1 MLNSYRTPALALA
14 GLMLFVVAGPAFAA
28 DPSPSGMTA
37 MAKLGQLFAAIQDG
51 LATLRHNAGIIDIAK
66 RIAFVLFGV
75 VFTWGVMKS
84 WLLGKGFM
92 NLAVDLVLPSVMLG
106 LILFAMQKDLGLAI
120 SKSVET
126 IASVAS
132 GGATASPIDL
142 MGSLMVAA
150 FKVFDIAGAEY
161 PKFLDIP
168 GWLVIGIGML
178 VKIVVAF
185 ILFGCAAIAAGSFL
199 LADVSLAIATGLGPV
214 FYVWALWRPTEFLF
228 QGWLKFLLT
237 AAIQKLMVGVM
248 ATLVA
253 AVVSSLGSLSATLT
267 HQFTDLIAYAGV
279 LLVGVISAHLMRS
292 AAGLASSIVG
302 APPGISMTGW
312 TAATTSMSA
321 AAGGA
326 AGAANQAGGSAVSGI
341 AGGYTAMQNVL
352 QGNAGAFSAGQGGQ
366 SSGGGGG
373 GGKGTFTATA
383 SSAAGS
389 VGRWAAAGLARGV
402 ASARNGPPPPPPQP
416 LQFPPVPKE

>member
-1 MLNSYRTPALALA
+1 MRNTYRTPALALA
-14 GLMLFVVAGPAFAA
+14 GLILFISASPAFAA
-28 DPSPSGMTA
+28 DPAPSGMTA

-66 RIAFVLFGV
+66 RIAFALFGV
-75 VFTWGVMKS
+75 VLTWGVVKS

-92 NLAVDLVLPSVMLG
+92 NLAVDLVLPTLMLG

-168 GWLVIGIGML
+168 GWLVIAIGML

-267 HQFTDLIAYAGV
+267 HQFTDLVAYAGV

-302 APPGISMTGW
+302 APPGISMSGW
-312 TAATTSMSA
+312 SAATSSMAA

-352 QGNAGAFSAGQGGQ
+352 QGNAGAFSPSQGGQ
-366 SSGGGGG
+366 SSSGGG

-383 SSAAGS
+383 SGAAGS

>member
-1 MLNSYRTPALALA
+1 MRNTYRTPALALV
-14 GLMLFVVAGPAFAA
+14 GLMLLVVAGPAFAA
-28 DPSPSGMTA
+28 DPAPSGMTA

-66 RIAFVLFGV
+66 RIALVLFGV
-75 VFTWGVMKS
+75 VFTWGVVKS

-92 NLAVDLVLPSVMLG
+92 NLAVDLVLPTVMLG
-106 LILFAMQKDLGLAI
+106 LIFFAMQKDLGLAI

-142 MGSLMVAA
+142 MGSLMTAA
-150 FKVFDIAGAEY
+150 FKVFDIAGADY

-178 VKIVVAF
+178 VKVVVAF
-185 ILFGCAAIAAGSFL
+185 ILLGCAAIAAGSFL
-199 LADVSLAIATGLGPV
+199 LADVALAIATGLGPV

-237 AAIQKLMVGVM
+237 AAIQKLMVGVV

-279 LLVGVISAHLMRS
+279 LLVGVVSAHLMRS
-292 AAGLASSIVG
+292 AAGLASQIVG
-302 APPGISMTGW
+302 APPGMSMTGW
-312 TAATTSMSA
+312 TAATASMAA

-352 QGNAGAFSAGQGGQ
+352 QGNAGAFSQGQGGQ
-366 SSGGGGG
+366 GSSGGG
-373 GGKGTFTATA
+373 GGKGTFTSAA
-383 SSAAGS
+383 SGAAGS

>member
-1 MLNSYRTPALALA
+1 MPNIYRTPTLALS
-14 GLMLFVVAGPAFAA
+14 GLLLLFVAGPAFAA

-66 RIAFVLFGV
+66 RIALVLFGV
-75 VFTWGVMKS
+75 VFTWGVVKS

-92 NLAVDLVLPSVMLG
+92 NLAVDLVLPTVMLG

-150 FKVFDIAGAEY
+150 FKVFDIAGADY

-312 TAATTSMSA
+312 TAATTSMGS

-326 AGAANQAGGSAVSGI
+326 AGAANHAGGSLASGV

-352 QGNAGAFSAGQGGQ
+352 QGNAGAFSQGQGGQ
-366 SSGGGGG
+366 SSSGGG
-373 GGKGTFTATA
+373 GGKGTFTAAA

-402 ASARNGPPPPPPQP
+402 ASARNGPPPPPPPP
-416 LQFPPVPKE
+416 LQFPPGP